1 MVAAV
6 ELVAAVA
13 VAVGVCPV
21 AMAVG
26 AWPPIVPASVVVRLS
41 VVVCVGCGRVSSGV
55 IACVR
60 ESVLLQGGRGAR
72 ETKLVFVPVLELAG
86 SVVVLPA

>member
-1 MVAAV
+1 MLAAV

-26 AWPPIVPASVVVRLS
+26 AWPPIVPA
-41 VVVCVGCGRVSSGV
+41 
-55 IACVR
+55 
-60 ESVLLQGGRGAR
+60 
-72 ETKLVFVPVLELAG
+72 
-86 SVVVLPA
+86 